1 VQQASC
7 ATLAPEGLVTAELFS
22 LFYQF
27 ADVFSFLILASAGLA
42 IVFGMMGIIN
52 MAHGEFIMCGAYL
65 TVGLVNLG
73 VPLALAQIIA
83 AIVAGLIGVVVE
95 MLIVRKFYRRP
106 LDSLLATWGLSL
118 IVTQGTLL
126 IVGSSVRGI
135 GTPEGSFAV
144 GNYTF
149 STYRMILFAC
159 ALAVLSGIYILF
171 MRTRFGVIA
180 RATMQNA
187 GMAQALGA
195 RTGRIYAVSFGI
207 GAGLAGL
214 CGALYAPTMTLIPT
228 MGATFIV
235 ESFVTVVVGGA
246 NVLLGTAPAAI
257 FLGLV
262 RMTLN
267 AGYGQIIGQIGMLF
281 AVILIIRILPEGF
294 SSILARRSR

>member
-1 VQQASC
+1 MVF
-7 ATLAPEGLVTAELFS
+7 AELFS

-42 IVFGMMGIIN
+42 IVFGMMGVIN

-65 TVGLVNLG
+65 TVGFVNLG
-73 VPLALAQIIA
+73 VPLPLAQITA
-83 AIVAGLIGVVVE
+83 AIAAGLIGVFVE
-95 MLIVRKFYRRP
+95 VLIVRKFYRRP

-118 IVTQGTLL
+118 IITQGTLL
-126 IVGSSVRGI
+126 IVGSSIRGI

-144 GNYTF
+144 GDYTF
-149 STYRMILFAC
+149 STYRIILFVC
-159 ALAVLSGIYILF
+159 ALAVLLGIYILF
-171 MRTRFGVIA
+171 MRTPFGVIA

-187 GMAQALGA
+187 RMAQALGA
-195 RTGRIYAVSFGI
+195 RTGRIYALSFGI

-246 NVLLGTAPAAI
+246 NVLLGTAPAAM
-257 FLGLV
+257 FLALV

-281 AVILIIRILPEGF
+281 AVIFIIRILPEGF
-294 SSILARRSR
+294 SSILVRRGR

>member
-1 VQQASC
+1 MF
-7 ATLAPEGLVTAELFS
+7 AELFS

-42 IVFGMMGIIN
+42 IVFGMMGVIN

-65 TVGLVNLG
+65 TVGFVNLG
-73 VPLALAQIIA
+73 VPLPLAQITA
-83 AIVAGLIGVVVE
+83 AIAAGLIGVVVE
-95 MLIVRKFYRRP
+95 VLIVRKFYRRP

-118 IVTQGTLL
+118 IITQGTLL
-126 IVGSSVRGI
+126 IVGSSIRGI

-144 GNYTF
+144 GDYTF
-149 STYRMILFAC
+149 STYRIILFVC
-159 ALAVLSGIYILF
+159 ALAVLFGIYILF

-187 GMAQALGA
+187 RMAQALGA

-246 NVLLGTAPAAI
+246 NVLLGTAPAAM
-257 FLGLV
+257 FLALV

-294 SSILARRSR
+294 SSILVRRGR

>member
-1 VQQASC
+1 MSA
-7 ATLAPEGLVTAELFS
+7 ADLFS
-22 LFYQF
+22 FFYQF
-27 ADVFSFLILASAGLA
+27 ADVFAFLILSASGLA

-52 MAHGEFIMCGAYL
+52 MAHGEFIMCGAYV

-73 VPLALAQIIA
+73 VPLALAQILA
-83 AIVAGLIGVVVE
+83 AIAAGLIGVVVE
-95 MLIVRKFYRRP
+95 YFIVRRFYKRP

-118 IVTQGTLL
+118 IVTQSMLL
-126 IVGSSVRGI
+126 IVGSSIRGI

-144 GNYTF
+144 GDYTF
-149 STYRMILFAC
+149 STYRLVLFAC
-159 ALAVLSGIYILF
+159 AVAVLVGLYIIF
-171 MRTRFGVIA
+171 MKTRFGVLA

-187 GMAQALGA
+187 AMAKALGA
-195 RTGRIYAVSFGI
+195 RTGRIYAISFGI

-257 FLGLV
+257 FLAMI
-262 RMTLN
+262 RMALN
-267 AGYGQIIGQIGMLF
+267 ASYGQIIGQIGMLF
-281 AVILIIRILPEGF
+281 AVIMIIRILPEGL
-294 SSILARRSR
+294 SSVLVRRGR

>member
-1 VQQASC
+1 V
-7 ATLAPEGLVTAELFS
+7 VAELFS

-27 ADVFSFLILASAGLA
+27 ADVFAFLILSAAGLA
-42 IVFGMMGIIN
+42 IVFGMMGVIN

-73 VPLALAQIIA
+73 VALPLAQIIA
-83 AIVAGLIGVVVE
+83 AVVAGLIGAAVE
-95 MLIVRKFYRRP
+95 VLIVRRFYQRP

-118 IVTQGTLL
+118 IVTQGMLL
-126 IVGSSVRGI
+126 VVGSSIRGI
-135 GTPEGSFAV
+135 GTPEGSFMV
-144 GNYTF
+144 GEYTF
-149 STYRMILFAC
+149 STYRLVLFGC
-159 ALAVLSGIYILF
+159 ALGVLLGIYLLF

-187 GMAQALGA
+187 SMAQALGA

-214 CGALYAPTMTLIPT
+214 CGALYAPTMTMIPT

-246 NVLLGTAPAAI
+246 NVLLGTAPAAV
-257 FLGLV
+257 FLALV
-262 RMTLN
+262 RMALN
-267 AGYGQIIGQIGMLF
+267 ASYGQIIGQIGMLV
-281 AVILIIRILPEGF
+281 AVIAIIRILPEGL
-294 SSILARRSR
+294 SSVLVRRGR